1 MVIGFLMDYVLDKRG
16 EVKKDF
22 SGVSVFR
29 YELAERKSTSR
40 VTGIMKLVSS
50 TVSDHT
56 MEGIAYGV
64 YDLQLENSQLSWKEQ
79 QMLYRDMPADNDNH
93 RPVAFDAK
101 ARFYLENG
109 KLGLNTF
116 LHIMISSLISL
127 QERYL
132 KTSILLL

>member
-1 MVIGFLMDYVLDKRG
+1 MDYVLDKRG